1 MLNRKAGMFV
11 AVVSAVTVAVVL
23 LNPLMAEPQA
33 AKKEKKAVEQG
44 REMTFVGKIVDLQN
58 FMNGKYP
65 SDDKAKCTA
74 DALKAGV
81 PAAIDTPSGLVVIGQ
96 AGNSPSKTLI
106 PLAFTRAKVS
116 GKYYEKNGL
125 KYIDIASAT
134 SAAADAADVEPSEE

>member
-1 MLNRKAGMFV
+1 MLNRKAGLFV
-11 AVVSAVTVAVVL
+11 AVVSAVTVAVVF

-33 AKKEKKAVEQG
+33 AKREKKVEQG

-125 KYIDIASAT
+125 KYIDIASAS